1 MTEAEKI
8 ARILL
13 AEPKWRV
20 VCHVKPDGDTLGC
33 GSALVS
39 AGKKLGRN
47 VIWGGVDPLPPLYAF
62 LPHSGEYR
70 TDASA
75 SDGGRCVIAVDVS
88 ARDRGVPGLEPR
100 ISIDHHES
108 NERFGAE
115 VNWIDPQAAATGEM
129 IYEVILALG
138 CAIDTD
144 IAEAL
149 YVSIATDCG
158 WFRFSN
164 TTADTMRVAAELIRA
179 GAVPVKMDER
189 LHFNDTPAK
198 LRLWGRCMAR
208 VETVGA
214 RAALSW
220 ITRDDF
226 RETGA
231 LESDT
236 EGLINM
242 LTHIKGAD
250 VTVMISEVKDC
261 LRCSVRSRGPVSAQA
276 IAAKWNGGGHR
287 YAAGCKIYLPLEEG
301 LKALEEELSRV

>member
-1 MTEAEKI
+1 
-8 ARILL
+8 
-13 AEPKWRV
+13 
-20 VCHVKPDGDTLGC
+20 
-33 GSALVS
+33 
-39 AGKKLGRN
+39 
-47 VIWGGVDPLPPLYAF
+47 
-62 LPHSGEYR
+62 
-70 TDASA
+70 
-75 SDGGRCVIAVDVS
+75 
-88 ARDRGVPGLEPR
+88 
-100 ISIDHHES
+100 
-108 NERFGAE
+108 
-115 VNWIDPQAAATGEM
+115 
-129 IYEVILALG
+129 
-138 CAIDTD
+138 
-144 IAEAL
+144 AL

>member
-1 MTEAEKI
+1 MTEAEKV

-39 AGKKLGRN
+39 AGKKLGRD
-47 VIWGGVDPLPPLYAF
+47 VIWGGADPLPPLYAF

-70 TDASA
+70 VGPFAVED
-75 SDGGRCVIAVDVS
+75 GRCVISVDVS
-88 ARDRGVPGLEPR
+88 ACDRGVPGLEPR
-100 ISIDHHES
+100 VNVDHHES

-115 VNWIDPQAAATGEM
+115 VNWIDAQAAATGEM

-138 CAIDTD
+138 CPIDAD

-158 WFRFSN
+158 WFKFSN
-164 TTADTMRVAAELIRA
+164 TTADTMRIAMELIKA
-179 GAVPVKMDER
+179 GAVPSVLDER

-198 LRLWGRCMAR
+198 LRLWGRCLAR
-208 VETVGA
+208 VKPVGA
-214 RAALSW
+214 HAALSW
-220 ITRDDF
+220 ITRADF

-236 EGLINM
+236 DGLINM
-242 LTHIKGAD
+242 LTHMKCTD
-250 VTVMISEVKDC
+250 VTVMVSEIKDC

-276 IAAKWNGGGHR
+276 LAAKWNGGGHR
-287 YAAGCKIYLPLEEG
+287 YAAGCRIFLPLEEG